1 MKGMK
6 KGQGIAVLVVFV
18 LILGLLGYY
27 AGTIISATGKGAD
40 DSLKL
45 GLDLAGGVSIT
56 YEAVGETPTSEQMAD
71 TILKLQQRIE
81 NDLGNEAST
90 TEASVYQVGDRRIT
104 VEIPGV
110 SDANA
115 LLEALGTP
123 GTLYF
128 ITQTDADGNTNY
140 SYNQATGEYALNYE
154 IEDLIDNGSV
164 VLTGSDVASSDAKY
178 RTNQTTNASEPV
190 VALSFTSK
198 GAKAFADATA
208 KAAAAGQTIGIYYD
222 GHFVSVPRVNE
233 AINGGEAVIE
243 GMESFEAAEK
253 LASYIRIGGL
263 DIKLQEIQSEVVGA
277 QLGSDALA
285 SSFKAAA
292 IGLALVMVF
301 LIAVY
306 LFPGFVAS
314 LALAL
319 YTVLTISI
327 LYLFDV
333 TLTLPGIAGIILS
346 IGMAVDAN
354 VIIFTRIREEVAAG
368 KNVKASVEAGF
379 HKAMSAI
386 IDGNITTLIAAAV
399 LGVLGSGTVKGF
411 AITLALGV
419 ILSMFTALLITRL
432 LVQAFIAVGV
442 TNTKVYGKA
451 KAFKTIDFIGKKAI
465 FFALSIVVIG
475 AGVISMVAHSAM
487 GAKSLNYSLEFLGG
501 TSTTVTFDQEYSLE
515 EIDSKI
521 VPVVSTITGD
531 NDIQVQKVDGGNTV
545 IFKTKTLQLAE
556 REAFNKAMEENFGV
570 TEEKISSENISSTV
584 SGEMRRQ
591 SVIAVLVAVLLMLVY
606 IWIRFKDLRFA
617 SSAVIA
623 LFHDVLVVLA
633 LYALAR
639 ITVGSA
645 FIACML
651 TVIGYS
657 INDTIVIFDRI
668 RERMNGRSE
677 FRREELETLCN
688 TSLTD
693 TLTRSLSTS
702 FTTAITVLM
711 LLILGVSSIREFALP
726 LLAGVIVGTY
736 SSICLATELWF
747 LMKIYIKRHTKDGDY
762 SSKPKKAKKVHEK
775 ATRENQGILV

>member
-1 MKGMK
+1 
-6 KGQGIAVLVVFV
+6 
-18 LILGLLGYY
+18 LI
-27 AGTIISATGKGAD
+27 
-40 DSLKL
+40 
-45 GLDLAGGVSIT
+45 
-56 YEAVGETPTSEQMAD
+56 
-71 TILKLQQRIE
+71 
-81 NDLGNEAST
+81 
-90 TEASVYQVGDRRIT
+90 
-104 VEIPGV
+104 
-110 SDANA
+110 
-115 LLEALGTP
+115 
-123 GTLYF
+123 
-128 ITQTDADGNTNY
+128 
-140 SYNQATGEYALNYE
+140 
-154 IEDLIDNGSV
+154 
-164 VLTGSDVASSDAKY
+164 
-178 RTNQTTNASEPV
+178 
-190 VALSFTSK
+190 
-198 GAKAFADATA
+198 
-208 KAAAAGQTIGIYYD
+208 
-222 GHFVSVPRVNE
+222 
-233 AINGGEAVIE
+233 
-243 GMESFEAAEK
+243 
-253 LASYIRIGGL
+253 
-263 DIKLQEIQSEVVGA
+263 
-277 QLGSDALA
+277 
-285 SSFKAAA
+285 
-292 IGLALVMVF
+292 
-301 LIAVY
+301 
-306 LFPGFVAS
+306 
-314 LALAL
+314 
-319 YTVLTISI
+319 
-327 LYLFDV
+327 
-333 TLTLPGIAGIILS
+333 
-346 IGMAVDAN
+346 
-354 VIIFTRIREEVAAG
+354 
-368 KNVKASVEAGF
+368 
-379 HKAMSAI
+379 
-386 IDGNITTLIAAAV
+386 
-399 LGVLGSGTVKGF
+399 
-411 AITLALGV
+411 
-419 ILSMFTALLITRL
+419 
-432 LVQAFIAVGV
+432 QAFIAVGV

-475 AGVISMVAHSAM
+475 AGIISMVAHAAM

-556 REAFNKAMEENFGV
+556 REAFNTAMEENFGV

-591 SVIAVLVAVLLMLVY
+591 SVIAVLVAVLLMLIY

-668 RERMNGRSE
+668 RERMNGRTE

-747 LMKIYIKRHTKDGDY
+747 LMKLYIKRKTKDGDY